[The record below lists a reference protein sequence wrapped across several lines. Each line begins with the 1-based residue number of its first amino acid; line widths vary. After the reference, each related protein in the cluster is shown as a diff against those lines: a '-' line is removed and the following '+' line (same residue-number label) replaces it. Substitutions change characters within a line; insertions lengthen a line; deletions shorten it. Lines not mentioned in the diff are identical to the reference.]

1 MIEVGVWSTVSR
13 WIVVVVAIVFPI
25 VVVVSIMIVAV
36 AVAVVIAVIPIV
48 VAISISII
56 VMMDHMLIPIALIT
70 IAIAMYIATPT
81 PALVGVST
89 CVRIELLRGWISV
102 RGAFGMRHEIFTLIH
117 VSIDRLYRI
126 RILSIRYCKLLYRY
140 VYSMIGLGAL
150 GT

>member
-1 MIEVGVWSTVSR
+1 M
-13 WIVVVVAIVFPI
+13 VAIVFPI
-25 VVVVSIMIVAV
+25 VVVVSIMIV

-102 RGAFGMRHEIFTLIH
+102 RGAFGMRHEIFSLIH

-126 RILSIRYCKLLYRY
+126 RIRVLSIRYCKLLYRY
-140 VYSMIGLGAL
+140 VYSMIGLGA
-150 GT
+150 